1 MARYVVSVSTDLSPG
16 EAFAYMAD
24 LSNFAEWDP
33 GVDTVEQVEGDGAGP
48 DTSFDV
54 TVKGVA
60 GPLTLRYEVT
70 DYDEPREV
78 VALAQSSML
87 TSLDRITVEEDGSGS
102 IVTYD
107 AELTLNGLLGL
118 FDPVLGLAFNRI
130 GDKAAAGLLRV
141 LDGERVAGA
150 G

>member
-1 MARYVVSVSTDLSPG
+1 MARYVVSVSTDLPPS

-33 GVDTVEQVEGDGAGP
+33 GVEKVSQVEGDGAGP
-48 DTSFDV
+48 GAAFDV

-70 DYDEPREV
+70 EYDEPTSV
-78 VALAQSSML
+78 VALAQSAML
-87 TSLDRITVEEDGSGS
+87 TSLDKITVEEAGSGS
-102 IVTYD
+102 MVTYD

-130 GDKAAAGLLRV
+130 GDKAAAGLIRV
-141 LDGERVAGA
+141 LEGERVGD
-150 G
+150 